1 MVLTEPGKRRSWRP
15 APSCLEDALGG
26 LRRRAWRKELPAFLI
41 DHTSESSDSSAYWQK
56 LFDEWVYRAPCPTL
70 AAAAYTL
77 TEGMLSFTLS
87 HLGDAP
93 DLEAVPLVVEW
104 SDGST
109 SDKRCACV

>member
-1 MVLTEPGKRRSWRP
+1 
-15 APSCLEDALGG
+15 
-26 LRRRAWRKELPAFLI
+26 
-41 DHTSESSDSSAYWQK
+41 
-56 LFDEWVYRAPCPTL
+56 
-70 AAAAYTL
+70 
-77 TEGMLSFTLS
+77 MLSFTLS